1 VSPTIALQ
9 LTGLKKRYKRRG
21 PWALD
26 GLDAAFP
33 AGVISGLVGPNGAG
47 KTTLFSVVC
56 GFLPPDGGEVDI
68 LGGGPFDPWRLK
80 GRLGVLPQDASIGG
94 QHTCRDFLLYLA
106 GLQGLAARER
116 RTAVDRALADVLLSD
131 RGGDRTASLSHGM
144 RRRLSVAAALL
155 GEPELVLLDE
165 PMAGLDPAQAK
176 SLREVLAR
184 HRGRSTLVVSS
195 HDLDELE
202 RLCDHVVLMDAGR
215 LVRQGTVEEVTGRGA
230 LISWTLGPGEAPIER
245 LREALPGQSVAVHG
259 DRLVFEAAPGAD
271 LDAASVVIA
280 GLLCEAGIAIRAVR
294 RGTSLEES
302 FLAET
307 AAPEG

>member
-1 VSPTIALQ
+1 MSKIALR
-9 LTGLKKRYKRRG
+9 LTGIRKRYKRRG

-26 GLDAAFP
+26 GLDAEFP
-33 AGVISGLVGPNGAG
+33 TGAISGLVGPNGAG

-56 GFLPPDGGEVDI
+56 GFLPPDAGEVDI
-68 LGGGPFDPWRLK
+68 LGGGPFEVWRLK

-94 QHTCRDFLLYLA
+94 QLTCGDFLQYLA
-106 GLQGLAARER
+106 GLQGISGRER
-116 RTAVDRALADVLLSD
+116 GPAVDRALADVQLTDRASD
-131 RGGDRTASLSHGM
+131 PTNSLSHGM
-144 RRRLSVAAALL
+144 RRRLSIAAALL

-165 PMAGLDPAQAK
+165 PMAGLDPAQSK
-176 SLREVLAR
+176 SLREVLAL

-202 RLCDHVVLMDAGR
+202 RLCDHVVVMDKGR

-230 LISWTLGPGEAPIER
+230 LVTWSLGPGDPPLAA
-245 LREALPGQSVAVHG
+245 LRPLLPGHELSVE
-259 DRLVFEAAPGAD
+259 DSRLVHRAPPGAD

-280 GLLCEAGIAIRAVR
+280 AALADAGIAIRGVR

-307 AAPEG
+307 GRAD